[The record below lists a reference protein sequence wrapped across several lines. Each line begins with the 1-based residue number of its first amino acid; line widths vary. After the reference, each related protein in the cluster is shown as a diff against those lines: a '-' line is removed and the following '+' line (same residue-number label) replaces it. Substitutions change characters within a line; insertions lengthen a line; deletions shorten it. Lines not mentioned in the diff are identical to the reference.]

1 MVFVPITLDRDTID
15 EASIEGATATTPVP
29 TVQFSNVT
37 VSEGET
43 DESLLVVAR
52 GSTISLFSFPKEE
65 TGMTA
70 IWSREMPSAISY
82 ISSKGDKLAVVC
94 GYKVGCFSVSL
105 STALTQ
111 ITTCKM
117 PSKIVKA
124 DWIGSHRIII
134 VSKTGVYGANINDAA
149 NISTLFNI
157 ETTKQT
163 VQTAQ
168 VADGQ
173 VFVLAESGLLYSSKI
188 FPDYVYVS
196 LEEMDVREDTVTD
209 IASFEDSLLV
219 LRKGELLAGLDEDA
233 PIVQVRQCL
242 DSYQA

>member
-1 MVFVPITLDRDTID
+1 M
-15 EASIEGATATTPVP
+15 
-29 TVQFSNVT
+29 TVR
-37 VSEGET
+37 EGEA
-43 DESLLVVAR
+43 DKSMLVVAR
-52 GSTISLFSFPKEE
+52 GENISLYSFPKEE
-65 TGMTA
+65 TGMTD
-70 IWSREMPSAISY
+70 IWSRKMPSAITC
-82 ISSKGDKLAVVC
+82 ISSKGDMLAVVC
-94 GYKVGCFSVSL
+94 GCKVGFFSVSL

-111 ITTCKM
+111 IITCKM
-117 PSKIVKA
+117 PSKIVKV
-124 DWIGSHRIII
+124 DWIGSHNILI
-134 VSKTGVYGANINDAA
+134 VTKNGVYGANINDAA

-157 ETTKQT
+157 DTTQQT
-163 VQTAQ
+163 VHTAQ

-209 IASFEDSLLV
+209 IASFDDSLLV